1 LENRN
6 VFLTAQ
12 WRKLAFANYAIDKNI
27 LTKYLPPFTELDE
40 FEGKCFV
47 SLVGFMFLNTKL
59 LGVKV
64 PFHSSFEEVN
74 LRFYVRYNDNGEWK
88 RGAVFIKEIVPKPA
102 ITLVANTVYKEK
114 YQTSSMKHQWL
125 ATEKELAV
133 NYRWKAKKWQNFGLT
148 CSNISENI
156 VPGSEIEFITEHY
169 WGYTKLNENT
179 TSEYEVGHPK
189 WNVYPVLSHQIEVDF
204 EENYGKDFSFLNQA
218 QPDSVIL
225 AEGSEIFVMKGKKL
239 KS

>member
-1 LENRN
+1 MENRN
-6 VFLTAQ
+6 VFLTAE

-74 LRFYVRYNDNGEWK
+74 LRFYVRYNENDEWK

-114 YQTSSMKHQWL
+114 YQTASMRHQWL
-125 ATEKELAV
+125 ANEKELAV

-189 WNVYPVLSHQIEVDF
+189 WDIYPVLSHQIEVDF
-204 EENYGKDFSFLNQA
+204 EENYGKDFSFLNHA

>member
-1 LENRN
+1 MENRN
-6 VFLTAQ
+6 VFLTAE

-47 SLVGFMFLNTKL
+47 SLVGFMFLNTNL
-59 LGVKV
+59 LGFKV

-114 YQTSSMKHQWL
+114 YQTSRMKHKWF
-125 ATEKELAV
+125 ANDNELSV
-133 NYRWKAKKWQNFGLT
+133 NYSWKAKKWQNFGLT
-148 CSNISENI
+148 CSNVTEDIL
-156 VPGSEIEFITEHY
+156 PKSEIEFITEHY
-169 WGYTKLNENT
+169 WGYTKINEQT

-189 WNVYPVLSHQIEVDF
+189 WKIYPVLSHQIEVDF
-204 EENYGKDFSFLNQA
+204 EANYGKDFSFLNHV
-218 QPDSVIL
+218 QPNSVIL

>member
-1 LENRN
+1 MENRN

-189 WNVYPVLSHQIEVDF
+189 WDIYPVLSHQIEVDF
-204 EENYGKDFSFLNQA
+204 EENYGKDFSFLNQE